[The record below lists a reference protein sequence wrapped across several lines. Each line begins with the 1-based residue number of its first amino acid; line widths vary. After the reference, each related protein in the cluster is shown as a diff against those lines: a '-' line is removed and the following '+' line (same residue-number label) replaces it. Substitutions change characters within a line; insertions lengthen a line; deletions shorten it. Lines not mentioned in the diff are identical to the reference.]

1 MRILWSR
8 EPIAANEER
17 LEVEPVARLRRNQP
31 WVVEV
36 ETADSDGVVEQD
48 AITGCIDDAGR
59 HLPVFAES
67 MTSGEIEGG
76 VDGEIAAVLWPLVG
90 TAQAVREA

>member
-1 MRILWSR
+1 M
-8 EPIAANEER
+8 EA
-17 LEVEPVARLRRNQP
+17 VAEGGLDHAG
-31 WVVEV
+31 VVEV
-36 ETADSDGVVEQD
+36 EAADSDGVVEQD